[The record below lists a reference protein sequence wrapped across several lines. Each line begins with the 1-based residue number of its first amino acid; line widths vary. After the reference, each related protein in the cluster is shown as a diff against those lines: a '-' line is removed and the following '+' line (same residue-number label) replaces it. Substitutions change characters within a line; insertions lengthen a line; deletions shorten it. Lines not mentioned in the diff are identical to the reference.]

1 MCCSSDGARSSA
13 AAGEQEP
20 TALGRDATERASKR
34 LNRYWIAAAAV
45 VVAFTVVF
53 VAVEAANISVLTEPR
68 SVMDE
73 GAAAAAAGVLLLV
86 VDALLPVPSSIVMV
100 LLGAFFGAGA
110 GAALSMIGRVGAAA
124 VGFAAGRGGGRL
136 MGRALRPEER
146 ARGDAFLERWGWLAI
161 VLSRPVPLLAES
173 VMVLAGVSP
182 MRWRR
187 ALPAAALGSLPE
199 AVVYGITGA
208 AVATFDTTATVFLAL
223 LAVAGVAWA
232 MARRSRRLP
241 PTSS

>member
-1 MCCSSDGARSSA
+1 VRCLSDGARSSA
-13 AAGEQEP
+13 AAVERER
-20 TALGRDATERASKR
+20 TALARDATERRARR
-34 LNRYWIAAAAV
+34 LNRYWATAAGIVA
-45 VVAFTVVF
+45 AFTVVF
-53 VAVEAANISVLTEPR
+53 VVVEAADVSVLTEPR

-100 LLGAFFGAGA
+100 LLGALFGAGA

-124 VGFAAGRGGGRL
+124 AGFAIGRGGGQL
-136 MGRALRPEER
+136 LGRVSRPDER
-146 ARGDAFLERWGWLAI
+146 ARADALLERWGWLAI

-173 VMVLAGVSP
+173 VMVLAGASP

-208 AVATFDTTATVFLAL
+208 AVATFDRTAAVFLAL
-223 LAVAGVAWA
+223 LAVAGVSWA
-232 MARRSRRLP
+232 VARRA
-241 PTSS
+241 